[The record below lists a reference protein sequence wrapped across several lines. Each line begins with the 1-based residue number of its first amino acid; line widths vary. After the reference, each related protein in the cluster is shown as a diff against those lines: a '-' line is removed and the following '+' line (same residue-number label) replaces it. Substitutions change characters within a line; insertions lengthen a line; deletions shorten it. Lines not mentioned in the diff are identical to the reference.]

1 MAKPVPT
8 PVAAAIGIVPSLVDG
23 VRQLPGKAVQLPV
36 LAVSSALTALE
47 VARKEYDALAD
58 RGEQLIDR
66 LRGRSVDELEDRVED
81 ALRGTP
87 LEQAYET
94 VESAVETVQS
104 VVRSL
109 EDTIGNGVADVTDL
123 FAGSPDAAKVVPEDE
138 AKKGQPTPAAPHG
151 SPARV
156 DSAATPDVVETVE
169 EAVGASTA
177 PATTAHEDLP
187 LADYDHMTLGALRG
201 RMRSLTVDQLVQV
214 RQYEKAHGDRLPI
227 VTMLDNRIAKL
238 ATDAAATPSAGGG
251 APVVQ
256 PTPDAAGKADG
267 PAGATKAA
275 ARTKAPRTTAQ
286 RTKAQRTKAAS
297 SKAPSTKAPSSKAP
311 RTKVRTT

>member
-81 ALRGTP
+81 ALRGTSFK
-87 LEQAYET
+87 QAYET
-94 VESAVETVQS
+94 VETV
-104 VVRSL
+104 
-109 EDTIGNGVADVTDL
+109 EDTVGDGLVTVTDL
-123 FAGSPDAAKVVPEDE
+123 FAGSWDNAAEVVPEDE
-138 AKKGQPTPAAPHG
+138 TRKGEPTPTAPHG
-151 SPARV
+151 GPARV
-156 DSAATPDVVETVE
+156 DSAATPDVVETVK
-169 EAVGASTA
+169 EAVEASTA
-177 PATTAHEDLP
+177 PAQTAHEDLP

-238 ATDAAATPSAGGG
+238 ATDAAATPSAGDG
-251 APVVQ
+251 APVVH
-256 PTPDAAGKADG
+256 PTPDAAGKVDG
-267 PAGATKAA
+267 PAGATK
-275 ARTKAPRTTAQ
+275 TAQ
-286 RTKAQRTKAAS
+286 RTKAPKTKAPS
-297 SKAPSTKAPSSKAP
+297 TIAPSTKAPRTNAP
-311 RTKVRTT
+311 SNKVRTT

>member
-23 VRQLPGKAVQLPV
+23 VRQLPGKAVQFPV

-123 FAGSPDAAKVVPEDE
+123 FAGSRDNAAKVVPEDE

-169 EAVGASTA
+169 EAVEASTA
-177 PATTAHEDLP
+177 PSKTAHEDLP

-238 ATDAAATPSAGGG
+238 ATDAAATPSSGGG

-256 PTPDAAGKADG
+256 PTPDAASKADG

-286 RTKAQRTKAAS
+286 RTKAAS
-297 SKAPSTKAPSSKAP
+297 SKVPSSKAPSSKAP

>member
-1 MAKPVPT
+1 M
-8 PVAAAIGIVPSLVDG
+8 VPSLVDG

-36 LAVSSALTALE
+36 LAISSALTALE

-66 LRGRSVDELEDRVED
+66 LRGHSVDELEDRVGD
-81 ALRGTP
+81 ALRGTSFK
-87 LEQAYET
+87 QAYET
-94 VESAVETVQS
+94 VQSAVETVGS
-104 VVRSL
+104 TVETV
-109 EDTIGNGVADVTDL
+109 EDTAGDGLVTVTDL
-123 FAGSPDAAKVVPEDE
+123 FAGRRDRAVEVLPEDE
-138 AKKGQPTPAAPHG
+138 APKGTPTPAAPHG
-151 SPARV
+151 NPARV
-156 DSAATPDVVETVE
+156 DSAATQDVVETVE
-169 EAVGASTA
+169 EAVEASPV
-177 PATTAHEDLP
+177 PAETAHEDLP

-251 APVVQ
+251 GSVVHS
-256 PTPDAAGKADG
+256 TPGAAGKVDG

-275 ARTKAPRTTAQ
+275 QRTKAPRTTA
-286 RTKAQRTKAAS
+286 
-297 SKAPSTKAPSSKAP
+297 P

>member
-1 MAKPVPT
+1 
-8 PVAAAIGIVPSLVDG
+8 GIVPSLVDG

-58 RGEQLIDR
+58 RGGQLIDR
-66 LRGRSVDELEDRVED
+66 LRGHSVDELEDRVED

-87 LEQAYET
+87 LEHAYET

-104 VVRSL
+104 EVETVG
-109 EDTIGNGVADVTDL
+109 DTVGDGLVAVTDL
-123 FAGSPDAAKVVPEDE
+123 FAGSRDTGAEIVPEDE
-138 AKKGQPTPAAPHG
+138 APKREPTPAAPHG
-151 SPARV
+151 NPARV

-169 EAVGASTA
+169 EAVEASTA
-177 PATTAHEDLP
+177 PAETAHEDLP

-227 VTMLDNRIAKL
+227 VTMLDNRVAKL

-251 APVVQ
+251 APVVH
-256 PTPDAAGKADG
+256 PTPDAVGKIDG

-275 ARTKAPRTTAQ
+275 QRTKAPR
-286 RTKAQRTKAAS
+286 
-297 SKAPSTKAPSSKAP
+297 TKAPSSKAP
-311 RTKVRTT
+311 RTKAPSSKVRTT

>member
-1 MAKPVPT
+1 VAKPVPT

-81 ALRGTP
+81 ALRGTSFK
-87 LEQAYET
+87 QAYET
-94 VESAVETVQS
+94 VETV
-104 VVRSL
+104 
-109 EDTIGNGVADVTDL
+109 EDTVGDGLVTVTDL
-123 FAGSPDAAKVVPEDE
+123 FAGSWDNAAEVVPEDE
-138 AKKGQPTPAAPHG
+138 TRKGEPTPTAPHG

-156 DSAATPDVVETVE
+156 DSAATPDVVETVK
-169 EAVGASTA
+169 EAVEASTA
-177 PATTAHEDLP
+177 PAQTAHEDLP

-238 ATDAAATPSAGGG
+238 ATDAAATPSAGDG
-251 APVVQ
+251 APVVH
-256 PTPDAAGKADG
+256 PTPDAAGKVDG
-267 PAGATKAA
+267 PAGATK
-275 ARTKAPRTTAQ
+275 TAQ
-286 RTKAQRTKAAS
+286 RTKAPKTKAPS
-297 SKAPSTKAPSSKAP
+297 TIAPSTKAPRTNAP
-311 RTKVRTT
+311 SNKVRTT

>member
-36 LAVSSALTALE
+36 LAISSALTALE

-66 LRGRSVDELEDRVED
+66 LRGHSVGELEDRVED
-81 ALRGTP
+81 ALRGTSFK
-87 LEQAYET
+87 QAFET
-94 VESAVETVQS
+94 VQSAVETVGS
-104 VVRSL
+104 AVETV
-109 EDTIGNGVADVTDL
+109 EDTAGDGLVTVTDL
-123 FAGSPDAAKVVPEDE
+123 FAGSRDRAVEVLPEDE
-138 AKKGQPTPAAPHG
+138 APKGEPTPAAPHG

-156 DSAATPDVVETVE
+156 DSAATQDVVETVE
-169 EAVGASTA
+169 EAVEASPV
-177 PATTAHEDLP
+177 PAETAHEDLP

-251 APVVQ
+251 APVVH
-256 PTPDAAGKADG
+256 PTPDAAGKVDG

-275 ARTKAPRTTAQ
+275 QRTKAPRTTA
-286 RTKAQRTKAAS
+286 
-297 SKAPSTKAPSSKAP
+297 P